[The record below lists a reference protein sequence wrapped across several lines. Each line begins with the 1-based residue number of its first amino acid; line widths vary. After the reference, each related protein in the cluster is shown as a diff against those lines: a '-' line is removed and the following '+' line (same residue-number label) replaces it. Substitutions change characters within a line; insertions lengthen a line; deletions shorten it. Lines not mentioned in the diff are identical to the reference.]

1 VVLVTVLDESKYSK
15 AYLETVKQNRL
26 QYAEK
31 HGRPTPPFYSTTAPN
46 PQHATGYKV
55 LLAKVGDYDLN
66 SAPGSWTSVVAM
78 RDALTQYPECLY
90 VWYLDASGLV
100 MNPALRIE
108 EHLMRPARLD
118 ELMRKDVP
126 VVPPDSIIKTFSH
139 LKGRDVELVLT
150 QDGDGLLAGSLVVR
164 NGEWARFF
172 LETWFGPLYRSYN
185 FEKAEVHALVSSM
198 CAWGGVVLR

>member
-1 VVLVTVLDESKYSK
+1 
-15 AYLETVKQNRL
+15 
-26 QYAEK
+26 
-31 HGRPTPPFYSTTAPN
+31 
-46 PQHATGYKV
+46 
-55 LLAKVGDYDLN
+55 
-66 SAPGSWTSVVAM
+66 M

-100 MNPALRIE
+100 MNPTLRIE

-198 CAWGGVVLR
+198 CAWGGGLFFAEVCVLTGAV